1 MKRRIVRSKTSYVS
15 FIKNQNNKTNVYTNV
30 YDYTE
35 FNEKSKI
42 DSSVVLDRI
51 FLDFDSHNE
60 PMQNSFDDFKTV
72 LGWAIEN
79 DYERTMFFSGNGFH
93 MFLFG
98 EITDDIRDIQYFQKE
113 VVEFLESNISRKST
127 LDERVCQP
135 TRLRRVPNT
144 VNMKTENFLYCIPLL
159 DSDLD
164 SSLEE
169 ILEMARK
176 PRHIPRELA
185 GKTKVS
191 WPHAP
196 DLMEVEGEVSVPKA
210 VGNLPMLPCLHNAI
224 MVENPAHEA
233 RYYLVQWFRD
243 LLTGRTNIL
252 SRSEQEKI
260 LDAIVDEIEHIVTN
274 TDEIWLDWNREKTKQ
289 HSSFSVYKN
298 MKTPGCLTQLIPK
311 GYCIGKCWRYPDF
324 VGGKQNGGKEN
335 ETDNVN

>member
-1 MKRRIVRSKTSYVS
+1 MELKLTERFELVREVRINENLVGTHFDEALKEMVTTVLQLKVGEVFKEMLNGATINFGGENEIWREVWAGSHLTTKGQMKRRIVRSKTSYVS

-42 DSSVVLDRI
+42 DSSEVLDRI

-98 EITDDIRDIQYFQKE
+98 EVTNDIRDIQYFQKE
-113 VVEFLESNISRKST
+113 VVEFLESKISRKST

-164 SSLEE
+164 S
-169 ILEMARK
+169 
-176 PRHIPRELA
+176 H
-185 GKTKVS
+185 
-191 WPHAP
+191 
-196 DLMEVEGEVSVPKA
+196 
-210 VGNLPMLPCLHNAI
+210 
-224 MVENPAHEA
+224 
-233 RYYLVQWFRD
+233 
-243 LLTGRTNIL
+243 
-252 SRSEQEKI
+252 
-260 LDAIVDEIEHIVTN
+260 
-274 TDEIWLDWNREKTKQ
+274 
-289 HSSFSVYKN
+289 
-298 MKTPGCLTQLIPK
+298 
-311 GYCIGKCWRYPDF
+311 
-324 VGGKQNGGKEN
+324 
-335 ETDNVN
+335 